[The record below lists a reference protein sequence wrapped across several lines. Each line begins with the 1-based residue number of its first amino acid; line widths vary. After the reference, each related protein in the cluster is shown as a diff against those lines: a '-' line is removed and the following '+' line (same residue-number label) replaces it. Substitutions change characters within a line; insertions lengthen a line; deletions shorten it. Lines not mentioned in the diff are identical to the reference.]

1 MNAQSS
7 TVETDDSEPAVP
19 ERRRRLRR
27 ILMLA
32 APVAVL
38 IGGLYVY
45 LTGGRYESTE
55 NASLQTGMVAV
66 SSSVPGKVTAIDSA
80 DATPIAPTWDC
91 THCLTHCASARHRAW
106 WPPHISTRGSFMSKR

>member
-38 IGGLYVY
+38 IAY
-45 LTGGRYESTE
+45 L
-55 NASLQTGMVAV
+55 ASFAICCSG
-66 SSSVPGKVTAIDSA
+66 SSLVM
-80 DATPIAPTWDC
+80 PIAPYSC
-91 THCLTHCASARHRAW
+91 IARSM
-106 WPPHISTRGSFMSKR
+106 ISQAISVA